1 MASKGW
7 GKINK
12 LRDKA
17 KSKVQAV
24 AGHSKELT
32 LTPADTEVSYI
43 SIFYKSLFI
52 TLSSLFPLP
61 FFHPV
66 GVPWGNDTCMRTS
79 VGSVVYISFSCAFFV
94 LPDGKSSCG
103 CKCNIDYKNPI
114 DAAVSNETV

>member
-43 SIFYKSLFI
+43 SIYFL
-52 TLSSLFPLP
+52 
-61 FFHPV
+61 
-66 GVPWGNDTCMRTS
+66 
-79 VGSVVYISFSCAFFV
+79 YISFHYIIVS
-94 LPDGKSSCG
+94 LSTPLLSSCWCALG
-103 CKCNIDYKNPI
+103 K
-114 DAAVSNETV
+114 

>member
-43 SIFYKSLFI
+43 SIFYIYISLFI

-79 VGSVVYISFSCAFFV
+79 VGSVVYISFSCAFVV

-103 CKCNIDYKNPI
+103 CKCNIDYKNPH
-114 DAAVSNETV
+114 

>member
-43 SIFYKSLFI
+43 SIFFIYLFSLHYRLSFHSPSFI
-52 TLSSLFPLP
+52 LLVCLGEMTLACEPVSEAWFIFHSPAPSL
-61 FFHPV
+61 
-66 GVPWGNDTCMRTS
+66 
-79 VGSVVYISFSCAFFV
+79 SCQMERA
-94 LPDGKSSCG
+94 
-103 CKCNIDYKNPI
+103 
-114 DAAVSNETV
+114 AAVVNAI